1 MLNSHLKLKKNEQT
15 IPKNSR
21 HSANTWEN
29 AFYTLS
35 SFKTFIN
42 PSVTTFPP
50 RDVSNCMFFPL
61 PSQVLV
67 VQPTSPSVQIKEPP
81 PSPGSPSAENMYAA
95 PGPLYVQVRPRP
107 HTRNNNKKHTRAYRK
122 DSPINH
128 FSNRRRCDYFA
139 CFCPSLRRANNA
151 NDLRAPNN
159 SRIGGHHKACC
170 RSNLTPTI
178 EI

>member
-1 MLNSHLKLKKNEQT
+1 MSKQFRKIVVIQQTPGRTHFTPFPLSKHSLILVPRLSHQE
-15 IPKNSR
+15 
-21 HSANTWEN
+21 
-29 AFYTLS
+29 
-35 SFKTFIN
+35 TFLIA
-42 PSVTTFPP
+42 
-50 RDVSNCMFFPL
+50 CFFPL